1 MDFKK
6 DNFTTILI
14 IAVLALGIFYLL
26 GSSNS
31 SFTNVK
37 KINKK
42 PVNKMNKIPSQN
54 KSILKKNTDT
64 KEHLDAGAP
73 LTDPTVLQ
81 TGDEATKPVPTNTD
95 VPVLPASPAEVPSD
109 IPKSVIDSA
118 AANKMFP
125 TGQFKPLLLT
135 PGGDVVPLAVD
146 TINATVGSDYTL
158 GVDQNLA
165 NPSGRNMQ
173 TSTELRPQEMNS
185 GWFNSP
191 YDRDNQLN
199 IENGNLLASATG
211 QAQIGI
217 DTVGQSLRN
226 ASYDMRGSVP
236 IPKYDIGPFNNST
249 IEYDYNIK
257 SLY

>member
-31 SFTNVK
+31 NFTNVK

-42 PVNKMNKIPSQN
+42 PVNKISKIN
-54 KSILKKNTDT
+54 KKNTT
-64 KEHLDAGAP
+64 EHLDAGAP
-73 LTDPTVLQ
+73 LSDPTVIQ
-81 TGDEATKPVPTNTD
+81 PAAAAATPVPTNTD
-95 VPVLPASPAEVPSD
+95 VPVLPAAPAEVPSD
-109 IPKSVIDSA
+109 IPKSVLDSA

-135 PGGDVVPLAVD
+135 PAGDVSPLAAD
-146 TINATVGSDYTL
+146 TSNATIGTEYTL